1 MSATRWIER
10 HDSVIVFLQLY
21 HLVIAALEEVS
32 SWQDRGSSTNAQQ
45 LSISVQQSQ
54 FLVALFCLN
63 KVYNFKSDLSKAL
76 QSKSMNLV
84 ECVELATNV
93 QEELE
98 DMRENALLVFSE
110 MYQEIQVVASQ
121 IDLEL
126 KKPRLVPSQRNR
138 SNVQSETVEDYYRV
152 SVFIPLIDCFICE
165 LKARFENHKSI
176 WQGFY
181 SLLSKETAIN
191 GSTVVQIK
199 NIKDLAN
206 FYSND
211 IDKDQSGVEA
221 ELKLWFRHLSKLD
234 TRPHECN
241 SSIFFSI
248 YKLLKILVTMPV
260 TTCTSERSFSTLRRL
275 KTYLRNSI
283 GAERLNGLAL
293 LNIFHGMTPTPEQVM
308 SQFSK
313 SP

>member
-1 MSATRWIER
+1 M
-10 HDSVIVFLQLY
+10 QLY
-21 HLVIAALEEVS
+21 HPVIAALEKVS
-32 SWQDRGSSTNAQQ
+32 SWQDRDSSTNAQQ

-63 KVYNFKSDLSKAL
+63 KVYKFCSDLSKAL
-76 QSKSMNLV
+76 QNKSVNLV
-84 ECVELATNV
+84 EFEELATNV

-110 MYQEIQVVASQ
+110 MYPEIQVVASQ

-152 SVFIPLIDCFICE
+152 SVFIPLLDCFICE
-165 LKARFENHKSI
+165 LKARFENLKSI
-176 WQGFY
+176 LQGFY
-181 SLLSKETAIN
+181 SLLPKETAIN
-191 GSTVVQIK
+191 GPTVVQIK

-234 TRPHECN
+234 TRPHDPLEYLNECN
-241 SSIFFSI
+241 TSIFPSI

-283 GAERLNGLAL
+283 GAERLNGLSL
-293 LNIFHGMTPTPEQVM
+293 LNIFRGMTPTPEQVM
-308 SQFSK
+308 SHFSK
-313 SP
+313 SPRRSNFTF